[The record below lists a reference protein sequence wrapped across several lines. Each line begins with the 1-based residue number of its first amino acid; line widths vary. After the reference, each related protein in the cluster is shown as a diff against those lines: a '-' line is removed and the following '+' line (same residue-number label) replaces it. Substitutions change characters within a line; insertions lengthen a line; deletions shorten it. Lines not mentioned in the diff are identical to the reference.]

1 MTLKSGFGDVHGQR
15 ELLYQYRASMYF
27 LFSSFYHIMMNKDVY
42 NVLTR
47 DKYSYK
53 NSSDVLGLVFV
64 VYIRNINEIIH

>member
-1 MTLKSGFGDVHGQR
+1 
-15 ELLYQYRASMYF
+15 
-27 LFSSFYHIMMNKDVY
+27 MMNKDVY